1 MTENVRQTAHEPLC
15 RPIVAEHE
23 QDTASDG
30 TGLQNG
36 PEGTM
41 ESLAGLRVYV
51 GRHARMDEMTK
62 AALLVYAREIEREVK
77 ELTDERDLLKT
88 QWEAGVDFDQRLE
101 ACADKRED
109 VTLFGVDYTALPLDA
124 DGVPIHVGDVMEA
137 DNGTTF
143 EVEHISL
150 YQWGWRCDGKGTD
163 RSGVTCT
170 AHAIPDGCRHHHAP
184 TVEDVLREFA
194 QEMNENLGM
203 YTGEAID
210 ADEWRKADE
219 RTIAEYA
226 ARLRLAEGVDA

>member
-30 TGLQNG
+30 AGLQNG

-101 ACADKRED
+101 ACADKRAD

-124 DGVPIHVGDVMEA
+124 DGVPIHVGE
-137 DNGTTF
+137 T
-143 EVEHISL
+143 
-150 YQWGWRCDGKGTD
+150 
-163 RSGVTCT
+163 VTC
-170 AHAIPDGCRHHHAP
+170 ILPFGGESEPFVVDRMELGRDGDGDVWSVALDRPTSCWEQPLLLRHHHAP

-194 QEMNENLGM
+194 VNIADVLG
-203 YTGEAID
+203 GD
-210 ADEWRKADE
+210 DFKLDDNDELY
-219 RTIAEYA
+219 AEFA
-226 ARLRLAEGVDA
+226 ARLRLAGDAE